1 MSVTPGESKL
11 PAEEY
16 VRRRAFLESM
26 TGLTRAEYMEIVRI
40 LQKHDTQYSENHN
53 GIFLNLTTLSQE
65 VFDALERFLVF
76 TQRNRENLSDRDGLL
91 STLLVHSSTASS
103 TAT

>member
-1 MSVTPGESKL
+1 MSATPGESKL
-11 PAEEY
+11 PTEEY
-16 VRRRAFLESM
+16 VRRKTFLDNM

-40 LQKHDTQYSENHN
+40 LQKHDAPYSENHN
-53 GIFLNLTTLSQE
+53 GIFLNLTTLPQD

-91 STLLVHSSTASS
+91 STLLVQSS